1 LLFSDSFGSLAIFT
15 AIRPRLNP
23 SKGRNPSLTVLVKHP
38 DANRPHGVTTEDN
51 MRLLV
56 LGLATLALSAV
67 AASAQPATPV
77 YPRYGYAPYGY
88 GYGYA
93 HGYGYHHR
101 YYHHRY
107 YAYHPRYH
115 RY

>member
-1 LLFSDSFGSLAIFT
+1 M
-15 AIRPRLNP
+15 
-23 SKGRNPSLTVLVKHP
+23 
-38 DANRPHGVTTEDN
+38 EDN

-56 LGLATLALSAV
+56 LGLPALALSAGV
-67 AASAQPATPV
+67 ALAQPATPV
-77 YPRYGYAPYGY
+77 YPRYGYAPY

>member
-1 LLFSDSFGSLAIFT
+1 
-15 AIRPRLNP
+15 
-23 SKGRNPSLTVLVKHP
+23 
-38 DANRPHGVTTEDN
+38 
-51 MRLLV
+51 MRILV
-56 LGLATLALSAV
+56 LGLATLALSAGV
-67 AASAQPATPV
+67 AFAQPATPV
-77 YPRYGYAPYGY
+77 YPRYGYAPY